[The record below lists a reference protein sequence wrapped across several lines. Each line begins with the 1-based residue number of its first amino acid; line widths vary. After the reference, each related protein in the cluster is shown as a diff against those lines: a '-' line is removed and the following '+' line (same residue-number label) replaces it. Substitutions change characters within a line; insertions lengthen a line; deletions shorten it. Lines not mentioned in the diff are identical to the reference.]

1 MLKTVSS
8 PGLGRVKV
16 RIKIKIK
23 VKVKV
28 RRGMFQVEGTRSPPT

>member
-23 VKVKV
+23 AKVKV